1 MAWNSFTGDSN
12 MPIQER
18 IERCQSNLKGWN
30 QNKFGNVNKSLK
42 QKQERLQQ
50 LGSLNMLHDTVEEI
64 SVVRKELNEL
74 HIKEEIMWNQQSWV
88 LWLQNGD
95 RNTKFFHASASQ
107 RQRKNRIGGLMDD
120 SGIWQEEQGAI
131 EKIILDY
138 FSSIFSTD
146 HPSNFGASLE
156 AVSEKVTP
164 EMNNVLLGSFKA
176 DEVW

>member
-1 MAWNSFTGDSN
+1 MFEAMWVREVECKEIVDMAWNSYIEDSN

-42 QKQERLQQ
+42 QKQKQDRLQQ
-50 LGSLNMLHDTVEEI
+50 LESLNMLHDIAKEI
-64 SVVRKELNEL
+64 SAVRKELNEL

-120 SGIWQEEQGAI
+120 GGIW
-131 EKIILDY
+131 
-138 FSSIFSTD
+138 
-146 HPSNFGASLE
+146 
-156 AVSEKVTP
+156 
-164 EMNNVLLGSFKA
+164 
-176 DEVW
+176 